1 MVPQWEPINA
11 LLDGAEALRVAGRRF
26 MSQHEHE
33 SDKRY
38 SDRLSSATLFNM
50 TKKVLESWVGKPF
63 SGAIHYSEGTPE
75 QILEWGEDIDLQGN
89 NMAVFLRQW
98 FREGLA
104 KAFAPV
110 MIEMPRL
117 AAPDGRPR
125 SAADDTA
132 EGVRPYWVHVR
143 PENVIYAEALVV
155 DGEETLS
162 HVRIREV
169 VQKRD
174 GFAEILEE
182 KIRVYDAGV
191 KLLDGA
197 MTPTTVKVYRRVE
210 KKDRRKGQQ
219 EWVQEGPTIEL
230 GISFI
235 PLVTFYADRLDV
247 MRGISPLNDLAGL
260 NIRWWQ
266 SNSDQISCL
275 TVARFPIL
283 AVSGGTDEDQVLKIG
298 PYQYISIPDP
308 TGRAYYVE
316 HSGQALES
324 GRKELLDLEEQ
335 MASYAVEMMKRRPAN
350 TTATGRVLDNREAT
364 SPLEDAAIR
373 FNDAVAQALHY
384 TAVYGK
390 LPDENGGEVEINTE
404 FALSKGDVEA
414 YELLKEARRN
424 MDISRQKFF
433 DEAMRLGAIDEE
445 FDYDENVRQ
454 LEKEKSFLP
463 EPKPPTPSAKPKPK
477 PKKE

>member
-1 MVPQWEPINA
+1 MVPQWEQINA
-11 LLDGAEALRVAGRRF
+11 LLGGAEMVRAASRRF
-26 MSQHEHE
+26 MSQHEYE

-38 SDRLSSATLFNM
+38 ADRLASNTLFNM

-63 SGAIHYSEGTPE
+63 SGAIHYSKETPE

-110 MIEMPRL
+110 MVEMPRL
-117 AAPDGRPR
+117 ATPEGRVR
-125 SAADDTA
+125 SAADDVA

-143 PENVIYAEALVV
+143 PENVIYAEAHVV
-155 DGEETLS
+155 NGRETLT

-169 VQKRD
+169 VQKMD
-174 GFAEILEE
+174 GFAEVLEE
-182 KIRVYDAGV
+182 RIRVYNAGDAAL
-191 KLLDGA
+191 KI
-197 MTPTTVKVYRRVE
+197 PTKVTVYRRVE
-210 KKDRRKGQQ
+210 KKDRKKGDL
-219 EWVQEGPTIEL
+219 EWIPVGPPIEL
-230 GISFI
+230 GVTFI
-235 PLVTFYADRLDV
+235 PLVTFYADRDGV
-247 MRGISPLNDLAGL
+247 MRGTSPLLDLAGL

-373 FNDAVAQALHY
+373 FNDAVAQALGF
-384 TAVYGK
+384 TAIYGE
-390 LPDENGGEVEINTE
+390 LPEGGEVEINTE

-424 MDISRQKFF
+424 MDISREKFF
-433 DEAMRLGAIDEE
+433 EEAMRLGAVDEE
-445 FDYDENVRQ
+445 FDYKENVAQ

-463 EPKPPTPSAKPKPK
+463 EPAAPAPAAKPKPKPK